1 MLYIVA
7 AGDLSGT
14 GDLLP
19 CCLSMLCIQVLN
31 NIGNKGGKRFGAMYG
46 RARGKGYEVR
56 LVRVSAW
63 DSRTCSTGRAARTG
77 RAGAKDKAGS
87 NGRAG
92 RIAAVFMTVMLTL
105 SICLSVLYFCLL
117 PADNFQ
123 AEKAVASSGNQAAP
137 EGNSP
142 FYGGVGTGGTQ
153 VSQTQV
159 SVDAGPELTPEP
171 EPKTPLIV
179 LDPGHGGEDEGC
191 MREDALEKEINLKIA
206 LCTADRLRELGF
218 DVVLT
223 REDNDANP
231 TLEERVEIAENAGA
245 DMYVSIHQ
253 NACEEKES
261 SVGGIETWYCDNTEG
276 SRRLAKLI
284 HMEVLEETDA
294 RERDLQETDE
304 LYVIRETSM
313 PACLIETGFLS
324 NREERKLLCDPGYQD
339 RIAAGIAAGI
349 NYYFNPKT
357 MYLTFDDGPSQDNT
371 TAVLDIL
378 KAHNI
383 KATFFVVGEN
393 VRKHPEVARRIVEE
407 GHTIGIHCN
416 QHDYDVIYENV
427 ESYLADFQ
435 EAYDAVYEV
444 TGVEVKLFRFPGGS
458 INAYNEDVY
467 EEIIETMTERGFI
480 YFDWNGSLED
490 AAAKTTPERLVQ
502 NARASTLGR
511 KKVVMLAHDIVYNTT
526 LCLEEL
532 IDSFPEY
539 KFEPLTEDVKPI
551 QF

>member
-1 MLYIVA
+1 
-7 AGDLSGT
+7 
-14 GDLLP
+14 
-19 CCLSMLCIQVLN
+19 
-31 NIGNKGGKRFGAMYG
+31 MYG

-56 LVRVSAW
+56 LVRVSVW
-63 DSRTCSTGRAARTG
+63 DSRTCSAGRAARSG
-77 RAGAKDKAGS
+77 RAS
-87 NGRAG
+87 NRRVS
-92 RIAAVFMTVMLTL
+92 RIAAVLMTVMLML

-117 PADNFQ
+117 PADAPR
-123 AEKAVASSGNQAAP
+123 AEKTVASSGNQAVP
-137 EGNSP
+137 EGSSP
-142 FYGGVGTGGTQ
+142 LYGGAGTDMTQ
-153 VSQTQV
+153 MSQYEPGV
-159 SVDAGPELTPEP
+159 KNKPEVTPEP

-206 LCTADRLRELGF
+206 LCTADRLREMGF

-223 REDNDANP
+223 REDNDADP
-231 TLEERVEIAENAGA
+231 TLEERVEIAESAEA

-261 SVGGIETWYCDNTEG
+261 SVRGIETWYCDSTEG
-276 SRRLAKLI
+276 SRRLAQLI
-284 HMEVLEETDA
+284 HMEVLGKTEA
-294 RERDLQETDE
+294 RERNLQDTDE

-339 RIAAGIAAGI
+339 KIAAGIAAGI

-416 QHDYDVIYENV
+416 RHDYDVIYESV

-480 YFDWNGSLED
+480 YFDWNGCLED
-490 AAAKTTPERLVQ
+490 AAAKTTPEQLVE

-511 KKVVMLAHDIVYNTT
+511 KKIVMLAHDIVYNTT
-526 LCLEEL
+526 LCLDEL

>member
-1 MLYIVA
+1 
-7 AGDLSGT
+7 
-14 GDLLP
+14 
-19 CCLSMLCIQVLN
+19 
-31 NIGNKGGKRFGAMYG
+31 MYG

-77 RAGAKDKAGS
+77 RTGS
-87 NGRAG
+87 NGRACSNNKAG
-92 RIAAVFMTVMLTL
+92 RIAAVLMTVLLTL

-117 PADNFQ
+117 PSDAFQ
-123 AEKAVASSGNQAAP
+123 AEKAVASSGNQSAP
-137 EGNSP
+137 EGNVPLS
-142 FYGGVGTGGTQ
+142 GDVGTEMTQ
-153 VSQTQV
+153 VSQSGGAAETL
-159 SVDAGPELTPEP
+159 PEITPEP
-171 EPKTPLIV
+171 EPQIPLIV

-191 MREDALEKEINLKIA
+191 MRGDALEKEINLEIA
-206 LCTADRLRELGF
+206 LRTAVRLREMGF

-223 REDNDANP
+223 REDNDADP
-231 TLEERVEIAENAGA
+231 TLEERVAIAEESEA
-245 DMYVSIHQ
+245 DIFVSIHQ
-253 NACEEKES
+253 NACEKRES
-261 SVGGIETWYCDNTEG
+261 SVRGIETWYCDSTEG
-276 SRRLAKLI
+276 SRRLAQLV
-284 HMEVLEETDA
+284 HMKSLEETEA
-294 RERDLQETDE
+294 SERDLQETDE

-324 NREERKLLCDPGYQD
+324 NGEERKLLCDPVYQD
-339 RIAAGIAAGI
+339 KIAAGIAAGI
-349 NYYFNPKT
+349 NYYFHPKT

-371 TAVLDIL
+371 TTVLDIL

-416 QHDYDVIYENV
+416 RHDYDVIYESV
-427 ESYLADFQ
+427 DSYLADFQ

-467 EEIIETMTERGFI
+467 EEIIEKMTERGFI
-480 YFDWNGSLED
+480 YFDWNGCLED
-490 AAAKTTPERLVQ
+490 AVSKTTPEQLVQ
-502 NARASTLGR
+502 NARKSTLGR
-511 KKVVMLAHDIVYNTT
+511 KKVVMLAHDIVYNTA